1 MTKSE
6 FLEELKCR
14 LSELPDYEIE
24 KTVSF
29 YAECI
34 DDRIEEGMTEEEA
47 VSALGNIDDI
57 VNGILIDTPL
67 PSLVQNKIKVSH
79 KTSKNKTL
87 WMILAICGFPF
98 WFMIGMFLLIMI
110 LAVYISIW
118 SVIIALFAI
127 VFSFVIGGIGGLIS
141 GIIACFTKGP
151 AVGFTIIG
159 ISIICIGLFLL
170 LLKPMFWICKK
181 LIKLTGLFLRK
192 IKSLFMRKKEG

>member
-34 DDRIEEGMTEEEA
+34 DDRIEEGMTEEAA

-57 VNGILIDTPL
+57 VNEILIDTPL
-67 PSLVQNKIKVSH
+67 SSLVQNKIKESH

-87 WMILAICGFPF
+87 WMILA
-98 WFMIGMFLLIMI
+98 LSLIHI
-110 LAVYISIW
+110 
-118 SVIIALFAI
+118 
-127 VFSFVIGGIGGLIS
+127 
-141 GIIACFTKGP
+141 
-151 AVGFTIIG
+151 
-159 ISIICIGLFLL
+159 
-170 LLKPMFWICKK
+170 
-181 LIKLTGLFLRK
+181 
-192 IKSLFMRKKEG
+192 

>member
-67 PSLVQNKIKVSH
+67 PSLVQNKIKESH

-141 GIIACFTKGP
+141 GIGLSMFTKRSGS
-151 AVGFTIIG
+151 G
-159 ISIICIGLFLL
+159 IYYYWHQHHLYWSI
-170 LLKPMFWICKK
+170 
-181 LIKLTGLFLRK
+181 LTSFKAYVLD
-192 IKSLFMRKKEG
+192 M